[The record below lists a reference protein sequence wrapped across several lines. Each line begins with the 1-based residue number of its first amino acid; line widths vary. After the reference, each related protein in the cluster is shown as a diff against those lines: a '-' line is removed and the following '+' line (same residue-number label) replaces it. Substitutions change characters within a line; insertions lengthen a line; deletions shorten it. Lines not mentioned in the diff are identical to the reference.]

1 MAVSRA
7 ALGRLQGLEKQL
19 KNEDYVFS
27 GETVQHLEDTIAAIK
42 KLEEIRRHTLE
53 RLEEETIEN
62 SNLRVR
68 MQNFPGVIIA
78 EMTALVTA
86 ARESSAAQI
95 DQLQSALKS
104 IAHEIALLDEKQ
116 ALCEKQNA
124 ALCEEQERLRTQYE
138 GSVDLLNER
147 MAKKVNTNV
156 LLNDTYDKTRET
168 EREIIRAK
176 AALKELKEK
185 IEKMNKLGKE
195 KEDCDRK
202 EREMKKILDTQEAK
216 TSEKKDEFETLNI
229 KLLNIEH
236 LITLNSTAIFNEEAL
251 IAKQKETSK
260 QLEKNLELK
269 KMNMLELLKKKDQL
283 DSELLI
289 LKSKIAQ
296 EKEDLNKELEKIT
309 EDLHNVE
316 CLNKKLKLEN
326 KGARQKYQQLEEE
339 EQRWA
344 VKRDRTVAKLGKLS
358 VLLDENLE
366 LLTNRMVEEKSLEE
380 EIEYL
385 EDNLLKMKESYEKEL
400 KSLEED
406 LKSESVMRAMLQ
418 WKILHLTKQR
428 NLFLSVEEKRN
439 KEVNERIEAG
449 KKQHAELILE
459 IEDLEKELLQSE
471 NQVKALSEEVNK
483 RETDYRNYKE
493 DFTNKIKCLENDF
506 KTATENLHQKEQE
519 LNISRLTLEETQR
532 ELEQKH
538 TKYEELRKSFLKR
551 KDEEMKAKRAI
562 EQSIKTTGKLKEEML
577 ELRNQL
583 RIKRDTA
590 LGQLKNHTESMKWLE
605 RDIYEINRKLDIVN
619 NENCRLK
626 LCNAQIK
633 EDIFAMNF
641 EAENHKSA
649 TAKIL
654 NDLAVLHDLLL
665 KGWSEDNSIQKEFLE
680 NEREILK
687 AVTALI
693 TKIQQREKKISDI
706 NSRLQN
712 KLEGLDSLFEKTS
725 RVAHCKIHQT
735 YSFPFLLF
743 LFFKPIGL
751 LLNMFILAA
760 C

>member
-156 LLNDTYDKTRET
+156 LLNDTYDKTRDT

-185 IEKMNKLGKE
+185 IAEKMNKLGKE

-269 KMNMLELLKKKDQL
+269 KTNMLELLKKKSKLALFNRDQL

-385 EDNLLKMKESYEKEL
+385 EDNLLYMKESYEKEL

-449 KKQHAELILE
+449 KKRHAELILE

-725 RVAHCKIHQT
+725 RICDNDSEGAIENTLSVTDLCRIIH
-735 YSFPFLLF
+735 
-743 LFFKPIGL
+743 
-751 LLNMFILAA
+751 
-760 C
+760 

>member
-1 MAVSRA
+1 MPVVPSASEVSVWH
-7 ALGRLQGLEKQL
+7 EKQL
-19 KNEDYVFS
+19 KDEDYVFS

-42 KLEEIRRHTLE
+42 KLEEIRRRTLE
-53 RLEEETIEN
+53 RLEELTIEN
-62 SNLRVR
+62 SSLRVR
-68 MQNFPGVIIA
+68 VQNFPGVIMA

-95 DQLQSALKS
+95 DQLQSALKNL
-104 IAHEIALLDEKQ
+104 AREIELLDEKQ

-124 ALCEEQERLRTQYE
+124 ALCEKQERLRVPYE
-138 GSVDLLNER
+138 GSVDLLNEKMER
-147 MAKKVNTNV
+147 KVNTNV
-156 LLNDTYDKTRET
+156 LLNDTCAKTRDT
-168 EREIIRAK
+168 EREVIRAK

-185 IEKMNKLGKE
+185 IAEKMHKFGKE

-202 EREMKKILDTQEAK
+202 EREMKKILDTQKAK

-229 KLLNIEH
+229 KLLDIEH

-251 IAKQKETSK
+251 VAKQKEASK
-260 QLEKNLELK
+260 QLEETLELK
-269 KMNMLELLKKKDQL
+269 KTNMLALLKKKDQL
-283 DSELLI
+283 DSELLV

-309 EDLHNVE
+309 EDLCNVE
-316 CLNKKLKLEN
+316 RLNKKLKLEN
-326 KGARQKYQQLEEE
+326 KSIRQKYQQLAEE
-339 EQRWA
+339 EQHWA
-344 VKRDRTVAKLGKLS
+344 VKRDKTVAKLGKLS
-358 VLLDENLE
+358 ILLDENLE
-366 LLTNRMVEEKSLEE
+366 LLANRMMEEKNLEE
-380 EIEYL
+380 EIENL
-385 EDNLLKMKESYEKEL
+385 EDNLLYMEESYEKEL

-406 LKSESVMRAMLQ
+406 LKSESQMRAMLQ

-428 NLFLSVEEKRN
+428 HLFLSVEENIN
-439 KEVNERIEAG
+439 KEMNERIEAG
-449 KKQHAELILE
+449 KKRRAELLLE

-471 NQVKALSEEVNK
+471 NQVKDLSEEVNK

-519 LNISRLTLEETQR
+519 LNISKLTLEETQR
-532 ELEQKH
+532 ELEEKH
-538 TKYEELRKSFLKR
+538 TKYEELRKTFLK
-551 KDEEMKAKRAI
+551 KKNEEIKARRAI
-562 EQSIKTTGKLKEEML
+562 EQSIKTTGKLKEDTL
-577 ELRNQL
+577 ELRNEL

-590 LGQLKNHTESMKWLE
+590 FGQLKNHTESMKWLE

-619 NENCRLK
+619 TENCRLK

-633 EDIFAMNF
+633 EDIFAMNS

-649 TAKIL
+649 TTKIL

-665 KGWSEDNSIQKEFLE
+665 KGWSEDSSMQKEFLE

-693 TKIQQREKKISDI
+693 TKIQQREKKIGDI

-712 KLEGLDSLFEKTS
+712 KLEGLDSLVEKNP
-725 RVAHCKIHQT
+725 RVDHRSAED
-735 YSFPFLLF
+735 
-743 LFFKPIGL
+743 
-751 LLNMFILAA
+751 
-760 C
+760 

>member
-1 MAVSRA
+1 MNEYCES
-7 ALGRLQGLEKQL
+7 ESFKL

-53 RLEEETIEN
+53 RLEEESIEN

-68 MQNFPGVIIA
+68 TQNFPGVIIA

-104 IAHEIALLDEKQ
+104 VAHEIVLLDEKQ

-138 GSVDLLNER
+138 ASVDLLNER
-147 MAKKVNTNV
+147 MARKVNTNV
-156 LLNDTYDKTRET
+156 LLNDTCDKTRDT
-168 EREIIRAK
+168 EREVIRAK
-176 AALKELKEK
+176 AALEELKEK
-185 IEKMNKLGKE
+185 IAEKVNKLGKE

-216 TSEKKDEFETLNI
+216 TSEKKDEFETLNM
-229 KLLNIEH
+229 KLLNTEH
-236 LITLNSTAIFNEEAL
+236 LITLNTTAIFNEEAL

-269 KMNMLELLKKKDQL
+269 KTNMLELSKKKDQL

-309 EDLHNVE
+309 EELHNVE

-326 KGARQKYQQLEEE
+326 EGARRKYHQLEEE
-339 EQRWA
+339 QQRWA
-344 VKRDRTVAKLGKLS
+344 VKKDKTVAKFGKLS

-366 LLTNRMVEEKSLEE
+366 LLTNRMMEEKNLEK
-380 EIEYL
+380 EIENL
-385 EDNLLKMKESYEKEL
+385 EDNLLRMEESYEKEL

-406 LKSESVMRAMLQ
+406 LKSESEMRAMLQ

-449 KKQHAELILE
+449 KKRHAELLLE
-459 IEDLEKELLQSE
+459 VEDLEKELLQSE

-483 RETDYRNYKE
+483 RETNYRNYKE
-493 DFTNKIKCLENDF
+493 NFTNKIKCLENDF

-519 LNISRLTLEETQR
+519 LNISRLTLEETQK
-532 ELEQKH
+532 ELEEKH
-538 TKYEELRKSFLKR
+538 TKYEELRKSVLK
-551 KDEEMKAKRAI
+551 KKHEETKTKRAI
-562 EQSIKTTGKLKEEML
+562 EQSVKTTGKLKEDML
-577 ELRNQL
+577 ELRKEL
-583 RIKRDTA
+583 RIKRDTT

-619 NENCRLK
+619 TENCRLK
-626 LCNAQIK
+626 SCNAQIK

-654 NDLAVLHDLLL
+654 NDLAELHDLLL
-665 KGWSEDNSIQKEFLE
+665 KGWSEDSSIQKEFLE

-712 KLEGLDSLFEKTS
+712 KLEGLDSLVEKTS
-725 RVAHCKIHQT
+725 RVTH
-735 YSFPFLLF
+735 YSAE
-743 LFFKPIGL
+743 G
-751 LLNMFILAA
+751 
-760 C
+760 